1 MASDSEMQNNQIEPE
16 PEHGEITD
24 IPEKSER
31 IEATYTGDSIQVL
44 EGLEAVRHR
53 PAMYIGRT
61 DLKGLHHLFIEVTDN
76 AIDEAMAGHCTK
88 IDVTL
93 HTDGSLSV
101 RDNGRGIPVD

>member
-1 MASDSEMQNNQIEPE
+1 MAQNNEDFDNNQELE
-16 PEHGEITD
+16 QGEIQD
-24 IPEKSER
+24 IPDSER
-31 IEATYTGDSIQVL
+31 IEAVYSGDSIQVL

-53 PAMYIGRT
+53 PAMYIGGT

-93 HTDGSLSV
+93 HKDGSLSV
-101 RDNGRGIPVD
+101 RDNGR